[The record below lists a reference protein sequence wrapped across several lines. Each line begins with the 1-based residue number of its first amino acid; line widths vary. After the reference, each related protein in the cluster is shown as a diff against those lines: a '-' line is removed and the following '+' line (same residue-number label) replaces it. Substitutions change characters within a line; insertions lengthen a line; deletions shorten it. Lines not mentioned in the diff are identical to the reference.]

1 MNIDLKILKK
11 KISKPNPTTHKM
23 IIPQDQIG
31 FVPGWQGY
39 FNTHKSINMIYHI
52 NKKKRQKTQDHL
64 NRFKKMISQTYD
76 LIQHSFNI
84 KIVTKVNI
92 NETSFNITK
101 AIYEKFRVNI
111 ILSSEKLSLPS
122 RL

>member
-23 IIPQDQIG
+23 IIHQDQIG

-39 FNTHKSINMIYHI
+39 FNTHKSINMLYHI

-64 NRFKKMISQTYD
+64 NRFKKMMSNIRSNSTF
-76 LIQHSFNI
+76 IQHKNCHQ
-84 KIVTKVNI
+84 
-92 NETSFNITK
+92 
-101 AIYEKFRVNI
+101 
-111 ILSSEKLSLPS
+111 SEYK
-122 RL
+122 